1 MSSSIEPIGE
11 ESGKMEPMVQFVLRT
26 LWRLVVL
33 GVGIGLAY
41 LVVFVLFPYL
51 DQRLPIFFALLVAY
65 IALAYFALPAVLR
78 TWRLFIR
85 PDHIPLYVTTR
96 DGIPSD
102 PVNIAVVT
110 RSRHHYIKV
119 MKKAGWAGADKENLR
134 NSIRAGW
141 AMAWNKPYSTAP
153 LSSLFLFNRPFDVGF
168 QIVYG
173 KNGSPRHRH
182 HVRFW
187 QLIDKRQDH
196 GHFRF
201 WARHFRRFIG
211 REKTIWIG
219 AATDDNSVYGI
230 RWFNLQPT
238 HRSHPEPQRE
248 RDLIIE
254 SLQKAGYV
262 QSVSEVQ
269 AGQPFRMKAQSIGNN
284 FICDGKLKIV
294 ELK

>member
-1 MSSSIEPIGE
+1 MIR
-11 ESGKMEPMVQFVLRT
+11 FVLRS

-33 GVGIGLAY
+33 ALGVGLAY
-41 LVVFVLFPYL
+41 LVVSVLFPIL
-51 DQRLPIFFALLVAY
+51 DKRLPIFVALLVAY
-65 IALAYFALPAVLR
+65 IVVAYFGLPALLR
-78 TWRLFIR
+78 TWRVFIR
-85 PDHIPLYVTTR
+85 PNHIPLYVTTR

-110 RSRHHYIKV
+110 KSRHQFV
-119 MKKAGWAGADKENLR
+119 RAMKIAGWEGADKENFR
-134 NSIRAGW
+134 NTVRAGW
-141 AMAWNKPYSTAP
+141 AMAWNKPYPTAP
-153 LSSLFLFNRPFDVGF
+153 LSALFLFNRPFDLGF

-173 KNGSPRHRH
+173 KNNSPRHRH

-187 QLIDKRQDH
+187 QLVDRHEDH

-201 WARHFRRFIG
+201 WIRHFRRFIG

-238 HRSHPEPQRE
+238 HRSHPEPQQE
-248 RDLIIE
+248 RDLIIQ
-254 SLQKAGYV
+254 SLREAGYV
-262 QSVSEVQ
+262 RSVNEVQ
-269 AGQPFRMKAQSIGNN
+269 AGEPFKMQAQSIGNN
-284 FICDGKLKIV
+284 FICDGKLKII